1 MIKTGFLP
9 ALLRAGIRRGDIF
22 MKYRQLGKYGVKL
35 SEISL
40 GSWLT
45 YSLGVGHKASME
57 CVTAALDSGINF
69 FDSADVYNKGEAEK
83 MYGKILFKELKVR
96 RDDVFVATKCYF
108 PMTKKPNDQGLS
120 RKHIFESVHHS
131 LKRLKTDY
139 IDLMQCHR
147 FDEHTPLEETCR
159 AYNDLIQQGKILYWG
174 TSEWSAQNIE
184 DAVQVCE
191 KYNLHKP
198 VSNQPQYNI
207 IRPQIETNGVI
218 AVSEKYGLGQVVWS
232 PLAQGVL
239 TGKYSGGKVPK
250 DSRAAD
256 EKMSLFLKNRI
267 DMDVANKVD
276 KLKSVTDEM
285 GVTLAQFA
293 LAWCLR
299 TSNVTSVIIGATRKS
314 QVEEDCKAADIE
326 FTPDLENKVKEIFST

>member
-1 MIKTGFLP
+1 
-9 ALLRAGIRRGDIF
+9 

-45 YSLGVGHKASME
+45 FGHGVENKAAME
-57 CVTAALDSGINF
+57 CISAALECGINF
-69 FDSADVYNKGEAEK
+69 FDTADVYNKGEAEK
-83 MYGKILFKELKVR
+83 ALGKILFKELDVR
-96 RDDVFVATKCYF
+96 RDDVFTATKCYF
-108 PMTKKPNDQGLS
+108 PISNKPNDQGLS

-131 LKRLKTDY
+131 LKHLKTDY

-147 FDEHTPLEETCR
+147 YDQLTPLEETCR
-159 AYNDLIQQGKILYWG
+159 AFNDLILQGKILYWG
-174 TSEWSAQNIE
+174 VSEWSAENIE
-184 DAVQVCE
+184 DAVKVCE

-232 PLAQGVL
+232 PLAQGIL
-239 TGKYSGGKVPK
+239 TGKYSGGKIPK
-250 DSRAAD
+250 NSRAASD
-256 EKMSLFLKNRI
+256 RMNWFLKDRI
-267 DMDVANKVD
+267 EKDVVDKVD
-276 KLKSVTDEM
+276 KLKAITDEM

-299 TSNVTSVIIGATRKS
+299 TPNVTSAIVGASRKK
-314 QVEEDCKAADIE
+314 QVEENCKAIE
-326 FTPDLENKVKEIFST
+326 IIFTDELENKVKEIFYS